1 MINRRPNF
9 SESPEFYHRYI
20 ERVPETN
27 ILQALEDSL
36 QETRAKLLALPGERW
51 DFRYAPGK
59 WSLKEMWVHVADCE
73 RILAYRALRI
83 ARRDPGLMS
92 EFDQDAYLPYCR
104 AEGRTP
110 TSIVQ
115 ELQALRQSSLA
126 LFTPLQEKDWSARG
140 RVGEKVFTPLALAYI
155 VVGHERHHRAVME
168 KRYIH

>member
-20 ERVPETN
+20 DRVSEMD
-27 ILQALEDSL
+27 ILQALQDSM
-36 QETRAKLLALPGERW
+36 QETLSRLKVLPEDHW

-92 EFDQDAYLPYCR
+92 EFDQDAYMPYCR

-110 TSIVQ
+110 ASILQ
-115 ELQALRQSSLA
+115 ELQSLRQGSISLFA
-126 LFTPLQEKDWSARG
+126 PLQEEDWSARG
-140 RVGEKVFTPLALAYI
+140 QVGEKAFTPLALAYI
-155 VVGHERHHRAVME
+155 IVGHERHHRKVME
-168 KRYIH
+168 ERYLS